1 MLAPTRFTF
10 AFRVSFR
17 SAVAGQPRRLSV
29 RESKPNQS
37 CRTRLTEPVL
47 PNPSYRTRLTEPVLP
62 NQVHDAFQAV
72 GLGEQVHQVHLL
84 GTITVGEE
92 SH

>member
-1 MLAPTRFTF
+1 MLAPTRFTS

-47 PNPSYRTRLTEPVLP
+47 PN
-62 NQVHDAFQAV
+62 QVHDAFQVV

-84 GTITVGEE
+84 GTITGGEQW
-92 SH
+92 H